1 MTENEI
7 KKIESY
13 IKRIKDKLLEYK
25 KGEIIQEEKKDIYLT
40 SNNDIFIIE
49 NELNMK
55 IIELKEKLDELK
67 LIENQNE
74 EEKEFLLN
82 KIKKYCNILTN
93 GKFDKKYI
101 DTEDIIEEDKYEDIT
116 KSFSNSF
123 INKTQENNISYDDGN
138 TPSLIHKKNKEKN
151 ILQLNQN
158 FNFNINVNINLNHND
173 DNDNILKNNY
183 PQKKRKNT
191 FKKIQKVDL
200 ENFNSKME

>member
-1 MTENEI
+1 
-7 KKIESY
+7 
-13 IKRIKDKLLEYK
+13 
-25 KGEIIQEEKKDIYLT
+25 
-40 SNNDIFIIE
+40 
-49 NELNMK
+49 MK
-55 IIELKEKLDELK
+55 IIELKEKLDELE

-74 EEKEFLLN
+74 EEKAFLLN

-138 TPSLIHKKNKEKN
+138 TPSPIHKKNKEKN

-183 PQKKRKNT
+183 PQKKRKNI

>member
-1 MTENEI
+1 
-7 KKIESY
+7 
-13 IKRIKDKLLEYK
+13 
-25 KGEIIQEEKKDIYLT
+25 
-40 SNNDIFIIE
+40 
-49 NELNMK
+49 MK

-82 KIKKYCNILTN
+82 KIKKYCNILEN

-183 PQKKRKNT
+183 PQKKRKNV

>member
-25 KGEIIQEEKKDIYLT
+25 KAEIIQEEKKDIYLT

-74 EEKEFLLN
+74 EEKAFLLN
-82 KIKKYCNILTN
+82 KIKKYCNILAN

-173 DNDNILKNNY
+173 DNDNILKNNC
-183 PQKKRKNT
+183 PQKKRKNI